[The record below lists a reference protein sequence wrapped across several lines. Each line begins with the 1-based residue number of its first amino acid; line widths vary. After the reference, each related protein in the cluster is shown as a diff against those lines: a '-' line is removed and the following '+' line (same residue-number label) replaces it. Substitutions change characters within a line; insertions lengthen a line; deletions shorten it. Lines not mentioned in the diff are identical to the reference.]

1 MQRIGQGKYA
11 RQEIIEQ
18 LHFKH
23 GTNLVRFRYDLLSRD
38 EKKIGTLD
46 TVRNGTVSMAALAQI
61 KRTARFA
68 LQDTGDIDWLN
79 DRIQPF
85 CMLRMPDGGWVEW
98 SLGIF
103 LLSTPKR
110 REENRQVYRDV
121 EAYDGLQV
129 LVDDKFEARY
139 TVPAGTNYATAITT
153 IIHDAGVAK
162 INLQGTDKTLATAR
176 EFEPGTSKLEAINKL
191 LTEINYTALWV
202 DEWGHFTAS
211 TYRSPQNREVE
222 YTYRDDALSVITSR
236 TEEEMDLFAIPN
248 RWVAVVSN
256 PEEEPLVASYTND
269 NPDSKTS
276 TVSRGRVIV
285 DYREMENV
293 ADQASLDAF
302 VQRIA
307 FEASQVYTHITFM
320 TAVMPFH
327 SYSDVLQL
335 EYGPLGISGKYSET
349 GWTMPLEAGAEMTH
363 QVRRAVNI

>member
-46 TVRNGTVSMAALAQI
+46 TVRYGTVSMAALAQI

-85 CMLRMPDGGWVEW
+85 CMLRMPDGGWAEW
-98 SLGIF
+98 SQGIF

-110 REENRQVYRDV
+110 REENRKVYRDV

-129 LVDDKFEARY
+129 LLDDKFGARY
-139 TVPAGTNYATAITT
+139 TVPAGANYATAI
-153 IIHDAGVAK
+153 IGIMVDAGITK

-176 EFEPGTSKLEAINKL
+176 EFEPGTSRLEAINKL

-202 DEWGHFTAS
+202 DEWGYYTAS
-211 TYRSPQNREVE
+211 TYRSPQDRAVE
-222 YTYRDDALSVITSR
+222 YTYKDDALSVLYSGA
-236 TEEEMDLFAIPN
+236 EEEMDLFSIPN
-248 RWVAVVSN
+248 KWVVVASN
-256 PEEEPLVASYTND
+256 PEQEPLVSTYVND

-276 TVSRGRVIV
+276 TVGRGRVIT
-285 DYREMENV
+285 DYRTIENT
-293 ADQASLDAF
+293 ADQASLDAY

-307 FEASQVYTHITFM
+307 FEASQVYTHITLM